1 MDYFWQWLALGLA
14 LISLLLT
21 VVNVVWMGRI
31 ARRTEYQLRALAQR
45 ESWQRRVEESAAP

>member
-21 VVNVVWMGRI
+21 ASNALWMGRI

-45 ESWQRRVEESAAP
+45 ESWQRKAPL